1 MSDISDQ
8 INNHLQFLGYETD
21 VKVDPDDPSEIVIH
35 TTHHNR
41 WNVRFVVDEKT
52 IVQLTWVNLET
63 KVTDLKILNE
73 LNKKYHWMKVV
84 IDDDGDVGFFTY
96 LPPGY
101 EKVAFGLAIDRFEAL
116 VSDALKNL

>member
-21 VKVDPDDPSEIVIH
+21 VKVDPDDPSEIVIS
-35 TTHHNR
+35 TTHPHR

-52 IVQLTWVNLET
+52 IVQITWVILET
-63 KVTDLKILNE
+63 KVTDFKILNE
-73 LNKKYHWMKVV
+73 LNKKYHWIKVV

-96 LPPGY
+96 LPLGY
-101 EKVAFGLAIDRFEAL
+101 EKVTFGLAIDRFEAL
-116 VSDALKNL
+116 ISDALKNL